1 MNERINRAL
10 EKLRASRIKLLSRL
24 LNITIFDEHSAHRL
38 DIAKNCIQS
47 IDDLILRLG
56 DGFVDPHETEISLRY
71 LEAEFFNE
79 LNVLER

>member
-10 EKLRASRIKLLSRL
+10 EKLRASKIKLLSRL
-24 LNITIFDEHSAHRL
+24 LNITIFDERSAHRL

-47 IDDLILRLG
+47 IDDLILRLSE
-56 DGFVDPHETEISLRY
+56 GFVDPHETEISLRY